1 MIYEV
6 YYRLT
11 TLINSPEFLQSVFDN
26 RFYLILLVI
35 ILTRFKYATYN
46 SMWMC
51 SLVNVPGTILHE
63 TMHFVVGYFLNARP
77 CNFTILPRRS
87 VDGGYVMGAV
97 GFRNITFYNAV
108 PAAMAPLLLLP
119 IGYYINE
126 LVLPLMPATLLNYV
140 LYVLLQ
146 TIIIENAVPS
156 SQDVRVATCSF
167 PGLLLYMVFFGALF
181 LMWLGL

>member
-1 MIYEV
+1 MLYEV
-6 YYRLT
+6 YARIMQI
-11 TLINSPEFLQSVFDN
+11 INSPDFLQDIFDN

-35 ILTRFKYATYN
+35 ILTRFKYATYS

-51 SLVNVPGTILHE
+51 SMVNVPGTILHE
-63 TMHFVVGYFLNARP
+63 FMHFIVGYVLNARP
-77 CNFTILPRRS
+77 CNFTVLPRRDL
-87 VDGGYVMGAV
+87 DGNYVMGSV

-108 PAAMAPLLLLP
+108 PAAMAPLFLLP

-126 LVLPLMPATLLNYV
+126 MLLPLMPATFLNYV

-156 SQDVRVATCSF
+156 SADVRVATSSF
-167 PGLLLYMVFFGALF
+167 AGLILYAILGGAMILTLLGM
-181 LMWLGL
+181 

>member
-1 MIYEV
+1 MIYEI
-6 YYRLT
+6 YYRFMNI
-11 TLINSPEFLQSVFDN
+11 INSREFLQHVFDN

-51 SLVNVPGTILHE
+51 SLVNIPGTILHE
-63 TMHFVVGYFLNARP
+63 MMHLVIGYILNARP
-77 CNFTILPRRS
+77 CNFTVLPRRGM
-87 VDGGYVMGAV
+87 DGGYVMGAV
-97 GFRNITFYNAV
+97 SFRNITFYNAF

-119 IGYYINE
+119 LGYYVNE
-126 LVLPLMPATLLNYV
+126 VVLPLMPATLLNYV

-156 SQDVRVATCSF
+156 SQDVRVATCSL
-167 PGLLLYMVFFGALF
+167 PGLLLYLVFFGILF
-181 LMWLGL
+181 LMWLGF